1 MGRSALEDDDEVI
14 ACLLSK
20 RELVMRGAEI
30 AETLYAQVMPTTI
43 MIPSRLEV
51 RHERDSRPF

>member
-20 RELVMRGAEI
+20 RELVMRGGEI
-30 AETLYAQVMPTTI
+30 AETLYAQVM
-43 MIPSRLEV
+43 RLFND
-51 RHERDSRPF
+51 HYDSIAFGGPP